1 MSKLRLITAFLFAI
15 FMVLGVTAQVHTQK
29 GIVRKVTRS
38 ASDPFIPVQG
48 VQVIVSGEANKASD
62 KDGRFSLKV
71 KVTDKAGS
79 YTLTAVRVPQGSK
92 YMLASPSKGKRL
104 FISANDLEVSL
115 ITPEEKEMEYK
126 KRYELLKEKYEEQ
139 SLSLRKLRN
148 ELNKRLGELS
158 ESDVHYARLKA
169 ECDSIRKLYLD
180 YINNEDKI
188 DEVIKELAEELALTD
203 YQSLDSLEL
212 KIYEL
217 KKNGEWKALNDL
229 IRESMLGGAE
239 EAWKVIEQQQRNAD
253 AKVEQAKL
261 ELARGLSEQQRLIQ
275 QRSQWF
281 GKMETAIES
290 FKMQHLNDSVSHYY
304 EILTK
309 AAPTNW
315 DYLIAA
321 GRFEEDYMADYNRAM
336 NYQLSAL
343 NTTDNDTYKATS
355 YIIIGGIYEKL
366 DDYSKALEYYE
377 KSLNIYLMIYGENA
391 SWGIANVS
399 IGMGR
404 VYSNQGDYSKAL
416 VCFEGALKIFLLLNG
431 DNHPAVATSY
441 SYIGQIYFAQ
451 NDYSKALDYF
461 KKSLN
466 LDLSFFGEN
475 HPEVASGYYNIG
487 YVYFAQGDY
496 SKALEYFEEVLKIR
510 LSVYGENH
518 SRVASVYNDIGEI
531 YSVQGDDFKALDYFK
546 KSLKIVLSV
555 YGENHSQ
562 VSSIY
567 DHIGEVYFAQ
577 KDYSKA
583 LYYFEESLKIRLS
596 LFGENHPEVALS
608 YYSIGSLYIIQGDK
622 SKALNYYEKSLKI
635 RLSVYGENHPLTKE
649 IMDLI
654 NVAANSK
661 VLQSPETTK

>member
-79 YTLTAVRVPQGSK
+79 YTLTAVRVPQGPK

-229 IRESMLGGAE
+229 IRESMPGGAE

-281 GKMETAIES
+281 EKMETAIES

-366 DDYSKALEYYE
+366 DDYSKALECYE

-451 NDYSKALDYF
+451 NDYS
-461 KKSLN
+461 
-466 LDLSFFGEN
+466 
-475 HPEVASGYYNIG
+475 
-487 YVYFAQGDY
+487 
-496 SKALEYFEEVLKIR
+496 
-510 LSVYGENH
+510 
-518 SRVASVYNDIGEI
+518 
-531 YSVQGDDFKALDYFK
+531 KALDYFK

>member
-1 MSKLRLITAFLFAI
+1 M
-15 FMVLGVTAQVHTQK
+15 
-29 GIVRKVTRS
+29 
-38 ASDPFIPVQG
+38 P
-48 VQVIVSGEANKASD
+48 
-62 KDGRFSLKV
+62 
-71 KVTDKAGS
+71 
-79 YTLTAVRVPQGSK
+79 
-92 YMLASPSKGKRL
+92 
-104 FISANDLEVSL
+104 
-115 ITPEEKEMEYK
+115 
-126 KRYELLKEKYEEQ
+126 
-139 SLSLRKLRN
+139 
-148 ELNKRLGELS
+148 
-158 ESDVHYARLKA
+158 
-169 ECDSIRKLYLD
+169 
-180 YINNEDKI
+180 
-188 DEVIKELAEELALTD
+188 
-203 YQSLDSLEL
+203 
-212 KIYEL
+212 
-217 KKNGEWKALNDL
+217 
-229 IRESMLGGAE
+229 GGAE

-487 YVYFAQGDY
+487 YG
-496 SKALEYFEEVLKIR
+496 
-510 LSVYGENH
+510 
-518 SRVASVYNDIGEI
+518 
-531 YSVQGDDFKALDYFK
+531 K
-546 KSLKIVLSV
+546 KP
-555 YGENHSQ
+555 
-562 VSSIY
+562 
-567 DHIGEVYFAQ
+567 D
-577 KDYSKA
+577 
-583 LYYFEESLKIRLS
+583 
-596 LFGENHPEVALS
+596 
-608 YYSIGSLYIIQGDK
+608 GS
-622 SKALNYYEKSLKI
+622 
-635 RLSVYGENHPLTKE
+635 
-649 IMDLI
+649 
-654 NVAANSK
+654 
-661 VLQSPETTK
+661 